1 MTIKD
6 LRKLAFDYQFISI
19 IDDEYQEWWF
29 GYLHNLPARYD
40 DSKIIKIG
48 SQNVEQYPHENMIV
62 VMI

>member
-6 LRKLAFDYQFISI
+6 LRKLAFDYQLISV
-19 IDDEYQEWWF
+19 IDEEYQEWWF
-29 GYLHNLPARYD
+29 GYLHSLPSRFD

-48 SQNVEQYPHENMIV
+48 SQSVERRPHENMIV